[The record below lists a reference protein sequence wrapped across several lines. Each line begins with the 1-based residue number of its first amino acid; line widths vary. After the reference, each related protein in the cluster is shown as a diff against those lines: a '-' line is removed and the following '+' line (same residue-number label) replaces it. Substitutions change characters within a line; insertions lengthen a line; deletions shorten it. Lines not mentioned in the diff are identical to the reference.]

1 MLSDLSSKSW
11 QHQELL
17 MLVRDLVNRPPNEDA
32 ALDVEVLVQKVAQ
45 Q

>member
-17 MLVRDLVNRPPNEDA
+17 MLVRDLVNRPPNKDA